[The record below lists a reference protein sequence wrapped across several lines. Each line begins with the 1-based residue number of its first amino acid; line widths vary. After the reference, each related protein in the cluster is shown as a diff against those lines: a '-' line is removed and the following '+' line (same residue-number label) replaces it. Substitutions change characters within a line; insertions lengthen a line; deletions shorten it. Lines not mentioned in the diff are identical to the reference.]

1 MIFSPNIK
9 LTPIPTNIF
18 GKENIFDITIKNMER
33 LKRYDV
39 TGVTFKDQFDKAV
52 QDVYSNVTDEIFSRM
67 AGE

>member
-9 LTPIPTNIF
+9 LTPIPANIF